1 MTMPRMLRRAAV
13 GVAAVGGLLA
23 AGCGPVP
30 ATPNAD
36 YQFRHFDSSGRH
48 LACAN
53 AGGPALSPLGQQ
65 LIGGTEV
72 VDGVRE
78 DVAAFVRGGGYRL
91 SPTTGEAGNTTYS
104 VVVLFRLSDIGV
116 FRRVLDFK
124 HGTSDTGLYLAAGK
138 LRLYP
143 YTPTGTKVVA
153 ADEWVQVV
161 LTRAGDGTVT
171 GYVDGAQQWQLAD
184 INSVAVI
191 DSENTLRFFQDNQ
204 SGGTTTEHAPG
215 AVARIRVFDRA
226 LSATEVRDLGQ
237 TPSSPCAP

>member
-1 MTMPRMLRRAAV
+1 MTVQATLRRAV
-13 GVAAVGGLLA
+13 VAAAALGGLLA

-36 YQFRHFDSSGRH
+36 YQWPTGYGMP
-48 LACAN
+48 CASTP
-53 AGGPALSPLGQQ
+53 GPNLEVIPTGQADFTRE
-65 LIGGTEV
+65 TES
-72 VDGVRE
+72 VDGVSKLVIRFFRGTG
-78 DVAAFVRGGGYRL
+78 FVL
-91 SPTTGEAGNTTYS
+91 APTTGELGNTTYS
-104 VVVLFRLSDIGV
+104 VAVLFRFSDIGI

-143 YTPTGTKVVA
+143 YTPSGPKTVA

-161 LTRAGDGTVT
+161 LTRTAAGTVT
-171 GYVDGAQQWQLAD
+171 GYIDGAQQWQLAD
-184 INSVAVI
+184 SQGVGTI
-191 DSENTLRFFQDNQ
+191 DSSNQLRFFRDNE
-204 SGGTTTEHAPG
+204 SGGTTTEHAQG

-237 TPSSPCAP
+237 LPSTLCAT